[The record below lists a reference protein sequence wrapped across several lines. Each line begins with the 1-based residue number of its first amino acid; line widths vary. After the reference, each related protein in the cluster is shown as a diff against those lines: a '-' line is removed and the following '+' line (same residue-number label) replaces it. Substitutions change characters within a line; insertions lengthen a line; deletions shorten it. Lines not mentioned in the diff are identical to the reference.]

1 MDNTWKI
8 SRMNDDHSC
17 GNFRVGGTNPQAN
30 SDWVSRVLMR
40 KLRDNPN
47 LKPKALVKMVK
58 EDYETTVSYKVAWFA
73 KEKALMKI
81 RGSYSYSYQLLETY
95 SHELMSVDPDAVTDI
110 LTGPGD
116 RFECFFWT
124 YGISVRVYKKNLRPV
139 VIVDGTFLKG
149 RYPGTILSAI
159 AVDGNNHVFPL
170 AFAVVMKEKN
180 DSWDWFFTKLRDHV
194 VGVDHQFILLSDR
207 HKSIIQGVPK
217 ILPNAVHMYCSYHM
231 SGKFGHKKIKFLVQ
245 ESAKTLNQQEFWG
258 NMLGIWVLS
267 SKAHE
272 KLMDVGPLEKWASAF
287 QEKSRYGIV
296 TTNHVESWNKMI
308 IGERMMPVTT
318 IVSMIRDNVI
328 RHYRDYRNDSL
339 KFNSPVT
346 TWCQEQIVHNA
357 AVARKCTLERA
368 SAGIWSVRGLKRSCV
383 VDLNKRTC
391 TCKWFQTMGIPCEHA
406 MAAIKEVGFD
416 PYKFVEVYYLKETYI
431 ETFREEWTPTRGK
444 EEWPTDRQRRRIL
457 PPLKTS
463 KAGRPKTARKRGKAE
478 GVPVQ
483 SRRCSMC
490 RVRGHN
496 KSTCLEC
503 IDDYQLFSHTLFGE
517 GPPLSPVPATI

>member
-1 MDNTWKI
+1 
-8 SRMNDDHSC
+8 MNDDHSC

-124 YGISVRVYKKNLRPV
+124 Y

-149 RYPGTILSAI
+149 RYPGTILSVI

-194 VGVDHQFILLSDR
+194 V
-207 HKSIIQGVPK
+207 GVPK

-339 KFNSPVT
+339 K
-346 TWCQEQIVHNA
+346 
-357 AVARKCTLERA
+357 
-368 SAGIWSVRGLKRSCV
+368 
-383 VDLNKRTC
+383 TC

-431 ETFREEWTPTRGK
+431 ETYREEWTPTRGK
-444 EEWPTDRQRRRIL
+444 EEWPTDRQKRRIL

>member
-1 MDNTWKI
+1 
-8 SRMNDDHSC
+8 
-17 GNFRVGGTNPQAN
+17 
-30 SDWVSRVLMR
+30 
-40 KLRDNPN
+40 
-47 LKPKALVKMVK
+47 
-58 EDYETTVSYKVAWFA
+58 
-73 KEKALMKI
+73 
-81 RGSYSYSYQLLETY
+81 
-95 SHELMSVDPDAVTDI
+95 MSVDPDAVTDI

-149 RYPGTILSAI
+149 
-159 AVDGNNHVFPL
+159 
-170 AFAVVMKEKN
+170 
-180 DSWDWFFTKLRDHV
+180 RDHV

-368 SAGIWSVRGLKRSCV
+368 SAGGRFPYINKVSGNTIAHLKRICIELRWYSS
-383 VDLNKRTC
+383 K
-391 TCKWFQTMGIPCEHA
+391 HA
-406 MAAIKEVGFD
+406 FD
-416 PYKFVEVYYLKETYI
+416 E
-431 ETFREEWTPTRGK
+431 GK
-444 EEWPTDRQRRRIL
+444 EE
-457 PPLKTS
+457 
-463 KAGRPKTARKRGKAE
+463 
-478 GVPVQ
+478 
-483 SRRCSMC
+483 
-490 RVRGHN
+490 
-496 KSTCLEC
+496 
-503 IDDYQLFSHTLFGE
+503 
-517 GPPLSPVPATI
+517 

>member
-17 GNFRVGGTNPQAN
+17 GNLRVGGTNPQAN
-30 SDWVSRVLMR
+30 SDWVSRVLGR

-58 EDYETTVSYKVAWFA
+58 EDYETTVSYKVTWFA
-73 KEKALMKI
+73 KEKALMKVF
-81 RGSYSYSYQLLETY
+81 S
-95 SHELMSVDPDAVTDI
+95 M
-110 LTGPGD
+110 
-116 RFECFFWT
+116 
-124 YGISVRVYKKNLRPV
+124 
-139 VIVDGTFLKG
+139 
-149 RYPGTILSAI
+149 LSAY
-159 AVDGNNHVFPL
+159 
-170 AFAVVMKEKN
+170 
-180 DSWDWFFTKLRDHV
+180 WDHV

-217 ILPNAVHMYCSYHM
+217 ILPNIVHMYCSYHM

-308 IGERMMPVTT
+308 VGERMMPVTT

-328 RHYRDYRNDSL
+328 RHYRDYCNDSL

-368 SAGIWSVRGLKRSCV
+368 STGIWCVTVLKRSCV

-416 PYKFVEVYYLKETYI
+416 PYKFVEVYYLEETYI
-431 ETFREEWTPTRGK
+431 ETYIEEWTPTRGK

-463 KAGRPKTARKRGKAE
+463 KPGRRKRGKAE

-503 IDDYQLFSHTLFGE
+503 VDDYQLFSHTLFGE